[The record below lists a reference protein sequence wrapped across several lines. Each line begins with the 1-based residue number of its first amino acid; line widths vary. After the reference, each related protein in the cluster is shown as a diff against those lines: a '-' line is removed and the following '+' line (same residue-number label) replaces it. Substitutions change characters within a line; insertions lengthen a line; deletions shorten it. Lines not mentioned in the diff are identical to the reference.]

1 MRTTVC
7 LLVAAFIAYS
17 PAESLRKGLLDD
29 LENLEKLMKSKK
41 TTNNF
46 EDLMKDIPIHL
57 QALLTAFISKKGR
70 TRYMRCANNVVN
82 RKNVDKLDEAALYP
96 PKKVQN
102 AISGLQK
109 TYQNKVENYDVAMQ
123 TIIDVLITCDPKAN
137 KKGRGE
143 KNDGSIPDILKL
155 RKQAIATEKLLQ
167 MNQKA
172 PANVAWMLLN
182 QITSLS
188 GADRVEIVECQKKN
202 EYKLEQ
208 HLLEDYAEYK
218 TAKVL
223 RAINKLPSAAYSAL
237 GEYISTLY
245 FIVDDMLMCPTP

>member
-1 MRTTVC
+1 MRITVC
-7 LLVAAFIAYS
+7 LLVAAFIACCS
-17 PAESLRKGLLDD
+17 AGSVRKGFLED
-29 LENLEKLMKSKK
+29 LENLKEMMRSRK
-41 TTNNF
+41 TTNDF
-46 EDLMKDIPIHL
+46 EDLMEDIPIHL
-57 QALLTAFISKKGR
+57 RTRLTAFISEKGR
-70 TRYMRCANNVVN
+70 RRYMRCADNVVN
-82 RKNVDKLDEAALYP
+82 RKNIDELDEAALFP

-109 TYQNKVENYDVAMQ
+109 NYQHEVENYDVAMQ